1 MEKNLY
7 VYKSEYCVCCG
18 MEIPEGR
25 QVCSDCEEQV
35 FSEASPTEK
44 VAPALKE
51 KKGKRKFLST
61 LPRVF
66 R

>member
-18 MEIPEGR
+18 KEIPEGR
-25 QVCSDCEEQV
+25 QVCSDCEEQF